1 MKKANLK
8 DGLLRTYLGARS
20 YSKAKNASLSANFSE
35 IIRNGILFIT
45 ISKSLNILMQQ
56 NTIPLKEFLKS
67 IFLEIEKNLD
77 FWLDISPDYSHKTE
91 CKARMTDKLCFYAQ
105 KLTAEEVELCVQNY
119 AEQLSSLDMLLF
131 FIEENNIEKS
141 IYTIAE
147 IFVKLFFKK

>member
-1 MKKANLK
+1 MKKANIK
-8 DGLLRTYLGARS
+8 GDLLRTYIGART
-20 YSKAKNASLSANFSE
+20 YKKAKEASLSANFSE

-45 ISKSLNILMQQ
+45 ISKSLNNLMLK
-56 NTIPLKEFLKS
+56 NGIPIKEFLRS
-67 IFLEIEKNLD
+67 IFIVVENNLD
-77 FWLDISPDYSHKTE
+77 FWLDISPDYSYKTE

-105 KLTAEEVELCVQNY
+105 KLTAEEVELSVQNY